1 MPMPDFNHVLP
12 SGTVVICTLKID
24 NKLPVMETTLIQGKK
39 AAGTASKKAA
49 ALAIM
54 DGNEAAVYVAYKTS
68 EVCAI
73 YPITPSSAM
82 GEFADEW
89 SSDLKENIFG
99 EVPKIIEMQSEAGA
113 AGAIHG
119 ALQGGALAS
128 TFTCSQGLLLMIP
141 NMYKIA
147 GELTPTVFHI
157 AARSLATHALSI
169 FGDHSDV
176 MAVRSTGFAMLF
188 GNSVQQAHDMAM
200 IATAATLRSS
210 IPFLNIFDGFRT
222 SHELNEADILPDD
235 IIKQM
240 IDVNDVARHRHRAL
254 NPENPFIRGTA
265 QNPDVYFQSREACN
279 EYHWK
284 VPDIV
289 ESTMQKFE
297 QLTGRAYKL
306 FEYYGHAQAEN
317 IIIIMGSGSG
327 AVQETVDYL
336 NSKGEKTGY
345 LHVHLYRPFSVKHF
359 ISALPKTVKHIAV
372 LDRCK
377 ETGAIGEPLYMD
389 VINAL
394 HSGWDGAIPTVIGG
408 RYGLASKE
416 FNPGMVKA
424 VFDELKK
431 DKPKNS
437 FSIGIED
444 DVTHKS
450 LSYDKQFSLED
461 QHLFRGLFFGLG
473 ADGTVSANK
482 NTIKIIGD
490 VTNNHV
496 QGYFVYDS
504 KKSGS
509 LTVSHLRFSEKPIM
523 STYLIN
529 SANFVACHHFQY
541 LQKYD
546 ILKDAQHGATFLLN
560 APFATEDVW
569 HNLPKNI
576 QEEIIEKQL
585 KLYVINASKVAK
597 ETGMGSRINSILQTC
612 FFAISNVIPKE
623 EAISY
628 IKKAIKKSYG
638 RKGEAVVQK
647 NYDAVDKTLENL
659 SLIDYTS
666 LSVGNKESEPAITGN
681 APDFVQQVLAKII
694 AGDGDNLPVSAFP
707 ADGTYP
713 SATTRY
719 EKRNIAEQVP
729 VWDPSLCSQCGKCF
743 FVCPHAAIR
752 PKVYSNDLL
761 KDAPDFFKHIA
772 PVGKEFFKETESYTL
787 QVAVE
792 DCTGC
797 NLCVEVCPIESKTQP
812 GHKAINMQDVLP
824 LKETEK
830 QNWDFFIGLPD
841 IDRTR
846 INRST
851 VKGSQ
856 LLEPLF
862 EFSGACSGCGETPY
876 LKLLTQL
883 FGDRMIVA
891 NATGC
896 SSIFG
901 GNLPTTPWS
910 KNAQGL
916 GPAWAN
922 SLFEDNAE
930 FGLGIKL
937 ATDMKRNYGISLLK
951 TLREEVGAELT
962 DTILGNVEANETEI
976 IQQRKNVNE
985 LKSRLQEINK
995 PEARLL
1001 YQVAEFLEHKSMWIV
1016 GGDGWA
1022 YDIGFSGLDHVLS
1035 TGENV
1040 NILVLDTEVYSNTG
1054 GQKSKSSPIGASA
1067 KFSIKG
1073 KTTGKKDLAMQAI
1086 AHGTAFVAEIAMGA
1100 NDVHALRTILEAEAY
1115 PGPSIIIAY
1124 SHCIAHG
1131 YDMCHGLDQQD
1142 LAVKT
1147 GYWPLFRYNP
1157 MKEQGQRFVLDSK
1170 EPSLPLDE
1178 FLYNENRFA
1187 TIKNNDPVRA
1197 TEFLSLANEGMKQ
1210 RWQRIQA
1217 LKAL

>member
-1 MPMPDFNHVLP
+1 
-12 SGTVVICTLKID
+12 
-24 NKLPVMETTLIQGKK
+24 MERSIVNEKP
-39 AAGTASKKAA
+39 AGMASKKASSVT
-49 ALAIM
+49 IM
-54 DGNEAAVYVAYKTS
+54 DGNEAAVHIAYKTS

-73 YPITPSSAM
+73 YPITPSSTM
-82 GEFADEW
+82 GEWADEW
-89 SSDLKENIFG
+89 SSENKENIFG
-99 EVPKIIEMQSEAGA
+99 EVPRIIEMQSEAGA

-157 AARSLATHALSI
+157 AARALATHALSI

-176 MAVRSTGFAMLF
+176 MAVRATGFAMLF
-188 GNSVQQAHDMAM
+188 GNSPQQAHDMAM
-200 IATAATLRSS
+200 IATSASLRSS
-210 IPFLNIFDGFRT
+210 IPFLHIFDGFRT
-222 SHELNEADILPDD
+222 SHELNEVEMIPDT
-235 IIKQM
+235 IITEM

-284 VPDIV
+284 VPEVV
-289 ESTMQKFE
+289 EATMQKFE

-306 FEYYGHAQAEN
+306 FDYYGHAEAEN
-317 IIIIMGSGSG
+317 IIILMGSGTG
-327 AVQETVDYL
+327 AVHETVDYL
-336 NSKGEKTGY
+336 NNKDEKTGY
-345 LHVHLYRPFSVKHF
+345 LHIHLYRPFSVKHF
-359 ISALPKTVKHIAV
+359 INALPKTVRQIAV

-377 ETGAIGEPLYMD
+377 ETGAIGEPLFMD

-394 HSGWDGAIPTVIGG
+394 HAGWEHTMPKVIGG

-416 FNPGMVKA
+416 FNPAMVMA
-424 VFDELKK
+424 VFNELKK
-431 DKPKNS
+431 DNPKNG
-437 FSIGIED
+437 FTIGIQD
-444 DVTHKS
+444 DITHTS
-450 LSYDKQFSLED
+450 LDYDKHFSLED

-490 VTNNHV
+490 VTDDHV

-509 LTVSHLRFSEKPIM
+509 LTVSHLRFSKKPIR
-523 STYLIN
+523 STYLIT
-529 SANFVACHHFQY
+529 SANFVACHNFHF
-541 LQKYD
+541 LEIYD
-546 ILKDAQHGATFLLN
+546 ILKNAQQGATFLLN
-560 APFATEDVW
+560 APFANEEVW
-569 HNLPKNI
+569 HNLPRTI
-576 QEEIIEKQL
+576 QEEIMEKQL
-585 KLYVINASKVAK
+585 KFYVINASKVAK

-612 FFAISNVIPKE
+612 FFAISNVMPKE
-623 EAISY
+623 DAISY
-628 IKKAIKKSYG
+628 IKNAIRKTYG
-638 RKGEAVVQK
+638 RKGEEVVQK
-647 NYDAVDKTLENL
+647 NFDAVDKTIENL
-659 SLIDYTS
+659 SLIDYS
-666 LSVGNKESEPAITGN
+666 NFRMGVKEIEPPISGK
-681 APDFVQQVLAKII
+681 APDFVQKVLAKII
-694 AGDGDNLPVSAFP
+694 AGEGDDLPVSAFP

-719 EKRNIAEQVP
+719 EKRNLAEQVP
-729 VWDPSLCSQCGKCF
+729 VWDASLCSQCGKCF

-752 PKVYSNDLL
+752 PKVYNNDLL
-761 KDAPDFFKHIA
+761 VDAPNFFKHTA
-772 PVGKEFFKETESYTL
+772 PVGKEFFKDTESYTL

-797 NLCVEVCPIESKTQP
+797 NLCVEVCPIESKTEP

-830 QNWDFFIGLPD
+830 QNWDFFISLPD

-846 INRST
+846 VNRGT
-851 VKGSQ
+851 IKGSQ

-910 KNAQGL
+910 KNVQGL

-937 ATDMKRNYGISLLK
+937 ATDMKRNYGISMLK
-951 TLREEVGAELT
+951 RLREEVGAELT
-962 DTILGNVEANETEI
+962 DAILSNVEANEAEI
-976 IQQRKNVNE
+976 IQQRINVNE
-985 LKSRLQEINK
+985 LKSRLKNIDK
-995 PEARLL
+995 PEAGLL
-1001 YQVAEFLEHKSMWIV
+1001 YQIAGFLEHKSMWIV

-1054 GQKSKSSPIGASA
+1054 GQKSKSTPIGASA

-1100 NDVHALRTILEAEAY
+1100 NDVHALKTILEAEAY

-1142 LAVKT
+1142 LAVKS

-1157 MKEQGQRFVLDSK
+1157 LKEQGQRFVLDSK
-1170 EPSLPLDE
+1170 DPSIPLDE
-1178 FLYNENRFA
+1178 FMYNENRFA
-1187 TIKNNDPVRA
+1187 TIKNNYPEKA
-1197 TEFLSLANEGMKQ
+1197 TEFLALANDGMRH
-1210 RWQRIQA
+1210 RWERIQA

>member
-1 MPMPDFNHVLP
+1 MEVITTP
-12 SGTVVICTLKID
+12 SKEQLKEEK
-24 NKLPVMETTLIQGKK
+24 KLLEV
-39 AAGTASKKAA
+39 
-49 ALAIM
+49 M
-54 DGNEAAVYVAYKTS
+54 DGNQAAVHIAYKTS

-89 SSDLKENIFG
+89 SSDGIKNIYG
-99 EVPKIIEMQSEAGA
+99 EIPKVIEMQSEAGA

-176 MAVRSTGFAMLF
+176 MAVRQTGFAMLF
-188 GNSVQQAHDMAM
+188 GANPQQAHDMAM
-200 IATAATLRSS
+200 ISTAATLKSS

-222 SHELNEADILPDD
+222 SHELNEVEIISDD
-235 IIKQM
+235 IIRKM
-240 IDVNDVARHRHRAL
+240 INEEDVIKHRNRSL
-254 NPENPFIRGTA
+254 NPSNPFIRGTA
-265 QNPDVYFQSREACN
+265 QNPDVFFQSREAAN
-279 EYHWK
+279 QYHWA

-289 ESTMQKFE
+289 EEMMNKFKS
-297 QLTGRAYKL
+297 LTGRSYRL
-306 FEYYGHAQAEN
+306 FEYYGHPQAEK
-317 IIIIMGSGSG
+317 IIIIMGSGAG
-327 AVQETVDYL
+327 AVKETVDYL
-336 NSKGEKTGY
+336 NNLGGKVGY
-345 LHVHLYRPFSVKHF
+345 LHVHLFRPFSVRHF
-359 ISALPKTVKHIAV
+359 INALPKTVKQIAV

-377 ETGAIGEPLYMD
+377 ETGAIGEPLFMD
-389 VINAL
+389 VVSAL
-394 HSGWDGAIPTVIGG
+394 HASWNYEMPNVIGG

-416 FNPGMVKA
+416 FNPSMVKA
-424 VFDELKK
+424 IFEELERKYPKK
-431 DKPKNS
+431 H
-437 FSIGIED
+437 FTIGIDD
-444 DVTHKS
+444 DVTFTSIPYEK
-450 LSYDKQFSLED
+450 DFSLEH

-482 NTIKIIGD
+482 NTIKIIGE
-490 VTNNHV
+490 VTDYHV

-509 LTVSHLRFSEKPIM
+509 LTTSHLRFSEEPIE

-529 SANFVACHHFQY
+529 SANFIACHHFNY

-546 ILKDAQHGATFLLN
+546 ILKDAEHGATLLLN
-560 APFATEDVW
+560 APYPTDEVW
-569 HNLPKNI
+569 KELPKKI
-576 QEEIIEKQL
+576 QKEIVEKEL
-585 KLYVINASKVAK
+585 KLYVVNASRVAR

-612 FFAISNVIPKE
+612 FFAISNVIAKD
-623 EAISY
+623 EAIDY
-628 IKKAIKKSYG
+628 IKKGIRKSYG

-647 NYDAVDKTLENL
+647 NFDAVDKTLDNL
-659 SLIDYTS
+659 FEIDYSKFAIGNRETES
-666 LSVGNKESEPAITGN
+666 LDLDK
-681 APDFVQQVLAKII
+681 APGFVQTVLSKII
-694 AGDGDNLPVSAFP
+694 AGEGDELPVSAFP
-707 ADGTYP
+707 TDGTYP
-713 SATTRY
+713 SATTKY

-729 VWDPSLCSQCGKCF
+729 VWDASICSQCGKCY

-752 PKVYSNDLL
+752 PKVYSNEML
-761 KDAPDFFKHIA
+761 KDAPSDFKHVA
-772 PVGKEFFKETESYTL
+772 PIGKEFFKDQESYTL
-787 QVAVE
+787 QVSVE

-797 NLCVEVCPIESKTQP
+797 NLCYEVCPIESKTQP

-824 LKETEK
+824 LKETERH
-830 QNWDFFIGLPD
+830 NWDFFLSLPD

-846 INRST
+846 VTRTT

-910 KNAQGL
+910 KNAEGC

-937 ATDMKRNYGISLLK
+937 ASDQKREFAKSLLQLLK
-951 TLREEVGAELT
+951 QEVGEELA
-962 DTILGNVEANETEI
+962 DSILTNEEIEEAAI
-976 IQQRKNVNE
+976 ITQRKNVNE
-985 LKSRLQEINK
+985 LKNRL
-995 PEARLL
+995 RLL
-1001 YQVAEFLEHKSMWIV
+1001 NSPQAKQLLAVADFLEKKSMWIV

-1035 TGENV
+1035 TGENI

-1054 GQKSKSSPIGASA
+1054 GQKSKSTPLGASA

-1086 AHGTAFVAEIAMGA
+1086 AHGSAFVAEIAMGA
-1100 NDVHALRTILEAEAY
+1100 NDVHALKTILEAEAY
-1115 PGPSIIIAY
+1115 PGPSLIIAY

-1131 YDMCHGLDQQD
+1131 YDMKNGVAQQG

-1147 GYWPLFRYNP
+1147 GYWPLFRFNP
-1157 MKEQGQRFVLDSK
+1157 LKEKGQRFVVDSK
-1170 EPSLPLDE
+1170 EPNVDVSE
-1178 FLYNENRFA
+1178 FLYHENRFA
-1187 TIKNNDPVRA
+1187 TIKNNYPEKA
-1197 TEFLSLANEGMKQ
+1197 NEFLQLEIDQIKHRWERIEAMKN
-1210 RWQRIQA
+1210 
-1217 LKAL
+1217 L

>member
-1 MPMPDFNHVLP
+1 
-12 SGTVVICTLKID
+12 
-24 NKLPVMETTLIQGKK
+24 
-39 AAGTASKKAA
+39 
-49 ALAIM
+49 
-54 DGNEAAVYVAYKTS
+54 
-68 EVCAI
+68 
-73 YPITPSSAM
+73 
-82 GEFADEW
+82 
-89 SSDLKENIFG
+89 
-99 EVPKIIEMQSEAGA
+99 
-113 AGAIHG
+113 
-119 ALQGGALAS
+119 
-128 TFTCSQGLLLMIP
+128 
-141 NMYKIA
+141 
-147 GELTPTVFHI
+147 
-157 AARSLATHALSI
+157 
-169 FGDHSDV
+169 
-176 MAVRSTGFAMLF
+176 
-188 GNSVQQAHDMAM
+188 MAM
-200 IATAATLRSS
+200 ISTAATLRSS

-222 SHELNEADILPDD
+222 SHELNEADILSDD

-240 IDVNDVARHRHRAL
+240 IDVNDVARHRLRSL
-254 NPENPFIRGTA
+254 NPENPNIRGTA

-284 VPDIV
+284 VPEIV
-289 ESTMQKFE
+289 ESTMQQFE

-306 FEYYGHAQAEN
+306 FEYYGHPQAEN
-317 IIIIMGSGSG
+317 LIIIMGSGSG

-336 NSKGEKTGY
+336 NKKGEKTGY

-359 ISALPKTVKHIAV
+359 IGALPKSVKHIAV

-394 HSGWDGAIPTVIGG
+394 HAGWEGTMPSVIGG

-424 VFDELKK
+424 VFEELKK

-450 LSYDKQFSLED
+450 LAYDKHFSLED

-509 LTVSHLRFSEKPIM
+509 LTVSHLRFSENPIM

-569 HNLPKNI
+569 HNLPRNI
-576 QEEIIEKQL
+576 QEEIKEKEL

-628 IKKAIKKSYG
+628 IKKAIKKTYG
-638 RKGEAVVQK
+638 RKGDSVVQK

-666 LSVGNKESEPAITGN
+666 LTIGNKESEPAISGN

-694 AGDGDNLPVSAFP
+694 AGDGDELPVSAFP

-752 PKVYSNDLL
+752 PKVYDNELL
-761 KDAPDFFKHIA
+761 KDAPDFFKHVA
-772 PVGKEFFKETESYTL
+772 PIGKEFFKETESYTL

-797 NLCVEVCPIESKTQP
+797 NLCVEVCPIESKTEP
-812 GHKAINMQDVLP
+812 GHKAINMNDVLP

-846 INRST
+846 VNRST

-937 ATDMKRNYGISLLK
+937 ATDMKRKYGLSLLK
-951 TLREEVGAELT
+951 TLREDVGTELA
-962 DTILGNVEANETEI
+962 DAIVGNVEANETEV

-985 LKSRLQEINK
+985 LKSRLQNINK

-1001 YQVAEFLEHKSMWIV
+1001 NQVAEFLEHKSMWIV

-1100 NDVHALRTILEAEAY
+1100 NDVHALKTILEAEAY

-1147 GYWPLFRYNP
+1147 GYWPLFRFNP

-1170 EPSLPLDE
+1170 EPTIALDE
-1178 FLYNENRFA
+1178 FMYHENRFA
-1187 TIKNNDPVRA
+1187 TIKNNDPARA
-1197 TEFLSLANEGMKQ
+1197 IEFLAQANDGIKQ
-1210 RWQRIQA
+1210 RWDRIQA

>member
-1 MPMPDFNHVLP
+1 
-12 SGTVVICTLKID
+12 
-24 NKLPVMETTLIQGKK
+24 METINITRAHGKRTNQQN
-39 AAGTASKKAA
+39 AVT
-49 ALAIM
+49 AIM
-54 DGNEAAVYVAYKTS
+54 DGNEAAAYIAYKTS

-82 GEFADEW
+82 GEWADEW
-89 SSDLKENIFG
+89 SSNEVKNIFG
-99 EVPKIIEMQSEAGA
+99 EIPKVIEMQSEAGA

-147 GELTPTVFHI
+147 GELTPAVFHI
-157 AARSLATHALSI
+157 AARAIATHALSI

-176 MAVRSTGFAMLF
+176 MATRATGFGQLF
-188 GNSVQQAHDMAM
+188 GNNPQQAMDMAM
-200 IATAATLRSS
+200 IATAATLKAR
-210 IPFLNIFDGFRT
+210 IPFLNVFDGFRT
-222 SHELNEADILPDD
+222 SHELNKVSVIPED
-235 IIKQM
+235 IIKKM
-240 IDVNDVARHRHRAL
+240 IDEKAVDEHRNRAL
-254 NPENPFIRGTA
+254 NPEHPFVRGTA
-265 QNPDVYFQSREACN
+265 QNPDVFFQSREGCN
-279 EYHWK
+279 QYYDRA
-284 VPDIV
+284 PGIV
-289 ESTMQKFE
+289 EEMMKKFA

-306 FEYYGHAQAEN
+306 FDYYGHPEAEH
-317 IIIIMGSGSG
+317 IIIIMGSGYG
-327 AVQETVDYL
+327 PVHEVTNYL
-336 NSKGEKTGY
+336 NDRGEKLGY
-345 LHVHLYRPFSVKHF
+345 LNVHLYRPFSVKHF
-359 ISALPKTVKHIAV
+359 IDVIPPSVKKIAV

-377 ETGAIGEPLYMD
+377 EPGAIGEPLYMD

-394 HSGWDGAIPTVIGG
+394 HSKWAHRMPKVIGG

-416 FNPGMVKA
+416 FNAGMAKA

-431 DKPKNS
+431 SAPKNN
-437 FSIGIED
+437 FTIGIDD
-444 DVTHKS
+444 DVTHTS
-450 LSYDKQFSLED
+450 LDWNRNFSLEH

-482 NTIKIIGD
+482 NTIKIVGE
-490 VTNNHV
+490 VTDDYV

-509 LTVSHLRFSEKPIM
+509 LTVSHLRFGENPIR

-529 SANFVACHHFQY
+529 AANFIACHHFNY
-541 LQKYD
+541 LKKYD
-546 ILKDAQHGATFLLN
+546 VLKDAEHGATFLLN
-560 APFATEDVW
+560 APYQTEEVW
-569 HNLPKNI
+569 QQLPKKI
-576 QEEIIEKQL
+576 QEEIIDK
-585 KLYVINASKVAK
+585 KLEFYVINASKVAK
-597 ETGMGSRINSILQTC
+597 DTGMGSRINSILQTC
-612 FFAISNVIPKE
+612 FFAISNVMPKA
-623 EAISY
+623 EAIQY
-628 IKKAIKKSYG
+628 IKNAIKKTYG
-638 RKGEAVVQK
+638 RKGEEMVQK
-647 NYDAVDKTLENL
+647 NFKAVDQTLDNL
-659 SLIDYTS
+659 FYVDYSNYT
-666 LSVGNKESEPAITGN
+666 VGQGDIATPISDG
-681 APDFVQQVLAKII
+681 APEFVQNVLAKII
-694 AGDGDNLPVSAFP
+694 SGDGDDLPVSAFP
-707 ADGTYP
+707 VDGTYP
-713 SATTRY
+713 SGTTKW
-719 EKRNIAEQVP
+719 EKRSIAEQVP
-729 VWDPSLCSQCGKCF
+729 VWDPELCSQCGKCF

-752 PKVYSNDLL
+752 VKVYDREFLS
-761 KDAPDFFKHIA
+761 DAPSFFKHTN
-772 PVGKEFFKETESYTL
+772 PVGKEFFKDKEAYTL

-797 NLCVEVCPIESKTQP
+797 KLCTEVCPIESKSEP
-812 GHKAINMQDVLP
+812 GHKAIDMQNVFP

-830 QNWDFFIGLPD
+830 TNWDFFLSLPD

-846 INRST
+846 VNKGT

-883 FGDRMIVA
+883 FGDRMITA

-901 GNLPTTPWS
+901 GNLPTTPWTTNS
-910 KNAQGL
+910 EGR

-937 ATDMKRNYGISLLK
+937 ATDKKREMAFRLLK
-951 TLREEVGAELT
+951 KLREKVNSELVDAILSNAEST
-962 DTILGNVEANETEI
+962 EAEM
-976 IQQRKNVNE
+976 IQQRKFVSD
-985 LKSRLQEINK
+985 LKHQLREIKTEDSFRLYEI
-995 PEARLL
+995 
-1001 YQVAEFLEHKSMWIV
+1001 AEFLKKKSIWIV

-1040 NILVLDTEVYSNTG
+1040 NILVMDTEVYSNTG
-1054 GQKSKSSPIGASA
+1054 GQKSKASPIGASA

-1086 AHGTAFVAEIAMGA
+1086 AHGSAYVAQIAMGA
-1100 NDVHALRTILEAEAY
+1100 NDVHALKTILEAEAF

-1131 YDMCHGLDQQD
+1131 YDMCHGLDQQK
-1142 LAVKT
+1142 LAVNT

-1157 MKEQGQRFVLDSK
+1157 MKEKGQRFTLDCK
-1170 EPSLPLDE
+1170 PPSVQLNE
-1178 FLYNENRFA
+1178 FLYHENRFA
-1187 TIKNNDPVRA
+1187 TIKNNYPQKA
-1197 TEFLSLANEGMKQ
+1197 EEFLTLANEGVNRK
-1210 RWQRIQA
+1210 WETLEV

>member
-1 MPMPDFNHVLP
+1 MSPLQVTCVINLRLNSPYLLSILHAKTHTHANNRELTSRNETAIPETAV
-12 SGTVVICTLKID
+12 TV
-24 NKLPVMETTLIQGKK
+24 
-39 AAGTASKKAA
+39 
-49 ALAIM
+49 M
-54 DGNEAAVYVAYKTS
+54 DGNEAAAYIAYKTS

-82 GEFADEW
+82 GEWADEW
-89 SSDLKENIFG
+89 SSEGRTNIFG
-99 EVPKIIEMQSEAGA
+99 EVPKVIEMQSESGA

-147 GELTPTVFHI
+147 GELTPAVFHI
-157 AARSLATHALSI
+157 AARALATHALSI

-188 GNSVQQAHDMAM
+188 GANPQQAHDMAL
-200 IATAATLRSS
+200 IATAASLRSS

-222 SHELNEADILPDD
+222 SHELNEVRIVPDET
-235 IIKQM
+235 IKQM
-240 IDVNDVARHRHRAL
+240 INELDVARHRNRSL
-254 NPENPFIRGTA
+254 NPSNPSVRGTA
-265 QNPDVYFQSREACN
+265 QNPDVFFQSREASN
-279 EYHWK
+279 QYYLNT
-284 VPDIV
+284 PDIV
-289 ESTMQKFE
+289 QETMNDFFE
-297 QLTGRAYKL
+297 LTRRPYKL
-306 FEYYGHAQAEN
+306 FEYHGHPQAEN
-317 IIIIMGSGSG
+317 IIIVMGSGMG
-327 AVQETVDYL
+327 AVEETVDYL
-336 NSKGEKTGY
+336 NLLGEKVGC
-345 LHVHLYRPFSVKHF
+345 LYVRLFRPFSIRHF
-359 ISALPKTVKHIAV
+359 VNAVPKTVKRIAV

-377 ETGAIGEPLYMD
+377 ENGAIGEPLYAD
-389 VINAL
+389 VVSAM
-394 HSGWDGAIPTVIGG
+394 HEGWNHAMPVIIGG

-416 FNPGMVKA
+416 FNPAMVKA
-424 VFDELKK
+424 IFEELTKK
-431 DKPKNS
+431 YPKKH
-437 FSIGIED
+437 FTIGIED
-444 DVTHKS
+444 DVTFTS
-450 LSYDKQFSLED
+450 LSYDKTFSLED
-461 QHLFRGLFFGLG
+461 QHVFRGLFFGLG

-482 NTIKIIGD
+482 NTIKIVGE
-490 VTNNHV
+490 VTDYHV

-509 LTVSHLRFSEKPIM
+509 LTTSHLRFSKYPIH

-529 SANFVACHHFQY
+529 SANFVACHHFNY
-541 LQKYD
+541 LRKYD
-546 ILKDAQHGATFLLN
+546 ILKDAEPGSTFLLN
-560 APFATEDVW
+560 SPYEKDDVW
-569 HNLPKNI
+569 NQLPQKI
-576 QEEIIEKQL
+576 QTEIIQKGL
-585 KLYVINASKVAK
+585 KFYVINASRVAK
-597 ETGMGSRINSILQTC
+597 ETEMGSRINSILQTC
-612 FFAISNVIPKE
+612 FFAISNIIPRE
-623 EAISY
+623 EAVAY
-628 IKKAIKKSYG
+628 IKKGIRKSYS

-647 NYDAVDKTLENL
+647 NYDAVDKTIDNL
-659 SLIDYTS
+659 YEIDYTGLAINPTDTKQDADKNGS
-666 LSVGNKESEPAITGN
+666 SFVHEVLS
-681 APDFVQQVLAKII
+681 KII
-694 AGDGDNLPVSAFP
+694 AGEGDDLPVSAFP
-707 ADGTYP
+707 VDGVYP
-713 SATTRY
+713 SATTKY
-719 EKRNIAEQVP
+719 EKRNIADQVP

-752 PKVYSNDLL
+752 PKVYDNTLL
-761 KDAPDFFKHIA
+761 AEAPEFFKHTA
-772 PVGKEFFKETESYTL
+772 PIGKEFFKEQESYTL
-787 QVAVE
+787 QVSIE

-797 NLCVEVCPIESKTQP
+797 NLCYEVCPVESKVQT
-812 GHKAINMQDVLP
+812 GHKAINMHDMLP

-830 QNWDFFIGLPD
+830 VNWDFFLSLPD

-846 INRST
+846 VNRNT

-901 GNLPTTPWS
+901 GNLPTTPWAFN
-910 KNAQGL
+910 KEGC

-937 ATDMKRNYGISLLK
+937 ASDQKRNYARALLEK
-951 TLREEVGAELT
+951 LKVDVGAELAEC
-962 DTILGNVEANETEI
+962 ILTNTESAEGPI
-976 IQQRKNVNE
+976 IQQRQNVNE
-985 LKSRLQEINK
+985 LKNRLRKLPNQDAK
-995 PEARLL
+995 LL
-1001 YQVAEFLEHKSMWIV
+1001 LTVADFLERKSMWIV

-1035 TGENV
+1035 TGENI

-1054 GQKSKSSPIGASA
+1054 GQKSKSTPIGASA

-1073 KTTGKKDLAMQAI
+1073 KNTGKKDLAMQAI
-1086 AHGTAFVAEIAMGA
+1086 AHGSAYVAEIAMGA
-1100 NDVHALRTILEAEAY
+1100 NDMHALKTILEAEAY

-1131 YDMCHGLDQQD
+1131 YDMSHGIEQQN

-1157 MKEQGQRFVLDSK
+1157 SREKGQRFVVDSK
-1170 EPSLPLDE
+1170 EPSISLDE
-1178 FLYNENRFA
+1178 FMYHENRFA
-1187 TIKNNDPVRA
+1187 TIKNNMPEKA
-1197 TEFLSLANEGMKQ
+1197 IEFLALANDAMKS
-1210 RWQRIQA
+1210 RWERIDA

>member
-1 MPMPDFNHVLP
+1 
-12 SGTVVICTLKID
+12 
-24 NKLPVMETTLIQGKK
+24 METITIPSVDKQSTGKADK
-39 AAGTASKKAA
+39 AFS
-49 ALAIM
+49 IM
-54 DGNEAAVYVAYKTS
+54 DGNEAAAFIAYKTS

-82 GEFADEW
+82 GEWADEW
-89 SSDLKENIFG
+89 SSNDVKNIFG
-99 EVPKIIEMQSEAGA
+99 EVPKVIEMQSEAGA

-147 GELTPTVFHI
+147 GELTPCVFHI
-157 AARSLATHALSI
+157 AARAIATHALSI

-176 MAVRSTGFAMLF
+176 MATRTTGWAQLF
-188 GNSVQQAHDMAM
+188 GNNPQQAMDMAM
-200 IATAATLRSS
+200 IATTATLKSK

-222 SHELNEADILPDD
+222 SHELNQVSVIPDD
-235 IIKQM
+235 IIKKM
-240 IDVNDVARHRHRAL
+240 IDEQAVNEHRHRSL
-254 NPENPFIRGTA
+254 NPEHPFVRGTA
-265 QNPDVYFQSREACN
+265 QNPDVFFQSREACN
-279 EYHWK
+279 NYYRQ
-284 VPDIV
+284 VPLIV
-289 ESTMQKFE
+289 EETMKKFH

-306 FEYYGHAQAEN
+306 FEYYGHQEAER
-317 IIIIMGSGSG
+317 IIIIMGSGYG
-327 AVQETVDYL
+327 PVHEVTNYLINQE
-336 NSKGEKTGY
+336 EKVGY
-345 LHVHLYRPFSVKHF
+345 LIVHLFRPFSIRHF
-359 ISALPKTVKHIAV
+359 IDAIPNTVQKIAV

-377 ETGAIGEPLYMD
+377 EPGAIGEPLYMD
-389 VINAL
+389 VVAAM
-394 HSGWDGAIPTVIGG
+394 HSGWKHEIPEIIGG

-416 FNPGMVKA
+416 FNAGMAKA
-424 VFDELKK
+424 VFDELKRNT
-431 DKPKNS
+431 PKNN
-437 FSIGIED
+437 FTIGIDD
-444 DVTHKS
+444 DVTHTS
-450 LSYDKQFSLED
+450 LNWDKEFSLEH
-461 QHLFRGLFFGLG
+461 QHIFRGLFFGLG

-482 NTIKIIGD
+482 NTIKIVGD
-490 VTNNHV
+490 VTDDYV

-509 LTVSHLRFSEKPIM
+509 LTVSHLRFSEKPIR

-529 SANFVACHHFQY
+529 SANFIACHHFNY
-541 LQKYD
+541 LKKYD
-546 ILKDAQHGATFLLN
+546 VLKDADEGATFLLN
-560 APFATEDVW
+560 TPYPTEEVW
-569 HNLPKNI
+569 QQLPKKI
-576 QEEIIEKQL
+576 QEEIIHKKL
-585 KLYVINASKVAK
+585 KFYVINASKVAK

-612 FFAISNVIPKE
+612 FFAISNVMPKDK
-623 EAISY
+623 AILY
-628 IKKAIKKSYG
+628 IKDAIQKTYG
-638 RKGEAVVQK
+638 RKGEEVVQK
-647 NYDAVDKTLENL
+647 NFRAVDQTLENL
-659 SLIDYTS
+659 FEVDYS
-666 LSVGNKESEPAITGN
+666 NYEVGEREIEAPISGN
-681 APDFVQQVLAKII
+681 APDFVQNVLAKII
-694 AGDGDNLPVSAFP
+694 SGDGDDLPVSAFP
-707 ADGTYP
+707 VDGTYP
-713 SATTRY
+713 SGTTKW
-719 EKRNIAEQVP
+719 EKRNLAEQVP
-729 VWDPSLCSQCGKCF
+729 VWDPEICSQCGKCY

-752 PKVYSNDLL
+752 VKVYDREFLA
-761 KDAPDFFKHIA
+761 DAPSFFKHTD
-772 PVGKEFFKETESYTL
+772 PVGKEFFKDKEAYTL

-797 NLCVEVCPIESKTQP
+797 KICTEICPVESKTQP
-812 GHKAINMQDVLP
+812 GHKAIDMMDVLP
-824 LKETEK
+824 LKEAEIK
-830 QNWDFFIGLPD
+830 NWDFFLSLPD

-846 INRST
+846 VNKGT

-883 FGDRMIVA
+883 FGDRMITA

-901 GNLPTTPWS
+901 ANLPTTPWTS
-910 KNAQGL
+910 NSEGR

-937 ATDMKRNYGISLLK
+937 ATDKKREMAMRLLK
-951 TLREEVGAELT
+951 ELHEEVGSELADAILANAENT
-962 DTILGNVEANETEI
+962 EAEM
-976 IQQRKNVNE
+976 IQQRKYVNE
-985 LKSRLQEINK
+985 LKKRLRDLRRE
-995 PEARLL
+995 ESYRL
-1001 YQVAEFLEHKSMWIV
+1001 YQVAEFLEKKSMWIV

-1040 NILVLDTEVYSNTG
+1040 NILVMDTEVYSNTG
-1054 GQKSKSSPIGASA
+1054 GQKSKASPIGASA

-1086 AHGTAFVAEIAMGA
+1086 AHGSAYVAQIAMGA
-1100 NDVHALRTILEAEAY
+1100 NDVHALKTILEAEAY

-1131 YDMCHGLDQQD
+1131 YDMCNGNEQQN

-1147 GYWPLFRYNP
+1147 GYWPIFRYNP
-1157 MKEQGQRFVLDSK
+1157 MKEKGQRFTLDCK
-1170 EPSLPLDE
+1170 PPSVALNE

-1187 TIKNNDPVRA
+1187 TIRNNYPEKA
-1197 TEFLSLANEGMKQ
+1197 TEFLALANEGVQ
-1210 RWQRIQA
+1210 RRWETIEA

>member
-1 MPMPDFNHVLP
+1 
-12 SGTVVICTLKID
+12 
-24 NKLPVMETTLIQGKK
+24 METINITRAHGKRTNQQN
-39 AAGTASKKAA
+39 AVT
-49 ALAIM
+49 AIM
-54 DGNEAAVYVAYKTS
+54 DGNEAAAYIAYKTS

-82 GEFADEW
+82 GEWADEW
-89 SSDLKENIFG
+89 SSNEVKNIFG
-99 EVPKIIEMQSEAGA
+99 EIPKVIEMQSEAGA

-147 GELTPTVFHI
+147 GELTPAVFHI
-157 AARSLATHALSI
+157 AARAIATHALSI

-176 MAVRSTGFAMLF
+176 MATRATGFGQLF
-188 GNSVQQAHDMAM
+188 GNNPQQAMDMAM
-200 IATAATLRSS
+200 IATAATLKAR
-210 IPFLNIFDGFRT
+210 IPFLNVFDGFRT
-222 SHELNEADILPDD
+222 SHELNKVSVIPDD
-235 IIKQM
+235 IIKKM
-240 IDVNDVARHRHRAL
+240 IDEKAVDEHRNRAL
-254 NPENPFIRGTA
+254 NPEHPFVRGTA
-265 QNPDVYFQSREACN
+265 QNPDVFFQSREGCN
-279 EYHWK
+279 QYYDRA
-284 VPDIV
+284 PGIV
-289 ESTMQKFE
+289 EEMMKKFA

-306 FEYYGHAQAEN
+306 FDYYGHPEAEH
-317 IIIIMGSGSG
+317 IIIIMGSGYG
-327 AVQETVDYL
+327 PVHEVTNYL
-336 NSKGEKTGY
+336 NDRGEKLGY
-345 LHVHLYRPFSVKHF
+345 LNVHLYRPFSVKHF
-359 ISALPKTVKHIAV
+359 IDVIPPSVKKIAV

-377 ETGAIGEPLYMD
+377 EPGAIGEPLYMD

-394 HSGWDGAIPTVIGG
+394 HSKWAHRMPKVIGG

-416 FNPGMVKA
+416 FNAGMAKA

-431 DKPKNS
+431 SAPKNN
-437 FSIGIED
+437 FTIGIDD
-444 DVTHKS
+444 DVTHTS
-450 LSYDKQFSLED
+450 LDWNRNFSLEH

-482 NTIKIIGD
+482 NTIKIVGE
-490 VTNNHV
+490 VTDDYV

-509 LTVSHLRFSEKPIM
+509 LTVSHLRFGENPIR

-529 SANFVACHHFQY
+529 AANFIACHHFNY
-541 LQKYD
+541 LKKYD
-546 ILKDAQHGATFLLN
+546 VLKDAEHGATFLLN
-560 APFATEDVW
+560 APYQTEEVW
-569 HNLPKNI
+569 QQLPKKI
-576 QEEIIEKQL
+576 QEEIIDK
-585 KLYVINASKVAK
+585 KLEFYVINASKVAK
-597 ETGMGSRINSILQTC
+597 DTGMGSRINSILQTC
-612 FFAISNVIPKE
+612 FFAISNVMPKA
-623 EAISY
+623 EAIQY
-628 IKKAIKKSYG
+628 IKNAIKKTYG
-638 RKGEAVVQK
+638 RKGEEMVQK
-647 NYDAVDKTLENL
+647 NFKAVDQTLDNL
-659 SLIDYTS
+659 FYVDYSNYT
-666 LSVGNKESEPAITGN
+666 VGQGDIATPISDG
-681 APDFVQQVLAKII
+681 APEFVKNVLAKII
-694 AGDGDNLPVSAFP
+694 SGDGDDLPVSAFP
-707 ADGTYP
+707 VDGTYP
-713 SATTRY
+713 SGTTKW
-719 EKRNIAEQVP
+719 EKRSIAEQVP
-729 VWDPSLCSQCGKCF
+729 VWDPELCSQCGKCF

-752 PKVYSNDLL
+752 VKVYDREFLS
-761 KDAPDFFKHIA
+761 DAPSFFKHTN
-772 PVGKEFFKETESYTL
+772 PVGKEFFKDKEAYTL

-797 NLCVEVCPIESKTQP
+797 KLCTEVCPIESKSEP
-812 GHKAINMQDVLP
+812 GHKAIDMQNVLP

-830 QNWDFFIGLPD
+830 TNWDFFLSLPD

-846 INRST
+846 VNKGT

-883 FGDRMIVA
+883 FGDRMITA

-901 GNLPTTPWS
+901 GNLPTTPWTTNS
-910 KNAQGL
+910 EGR

-937 ATDMKRNYGISLLK
+937 ATDKKREMAFRLLK
-951 TLREEVGAELT
+951 KLREKVNSELVDAILSNAEST
-962 DTILGNVEANETEI
+962 EAEM
-976 IQQRKNVNE
+976 IQQRKFVSD
-985 LKSRLQEINK
+985 LKHQLREIK
-995 PEARLL
+995 TEDSFRL
-1001 YQVAEFLEHKSMWIV
+1001 YQIAEFLKKKSIWIV

-1040 NILVLDTEVYSNTG
+1040 NILVMDTEVYSNTG
-1054 GQKSKSSPIGASA
+1054 GQKSKASPIGASA

-1086 AHGTAFVAEIAMGA
+1086 AHGSAYVAQIAMGA
-1100 NDVHALRTILEAEAY
+1100 NDVHALKTILEAEAF

-1131 YDMCHGLDQQD
+1131 YDMCHGLDQQK
-1142 LAVKT
+1142 LAVNT

-1157 MKEQGQRFVLDSK
+1157 MKEKGQRFTLDCK
-1170 EPSLPLDE
+1170 PPSVQLNE
-1178 FLYNENRFA
+1178 FLYHENRFA
-1187 TIKNNDPVRA
+1187 TIKNNYPQKA
-1197 TEFLSLANEGMKQ
+1197 EEFLALANEGVNRK
-1210 RWQRIQA
+1210 WETLEV

>member
-1 MPMPDFNHVLP
+1 
-12 SGTVVICTLKID
+12 
-24 NKLPVMETTLIQGKK
+24 METTELKRDSIKK
-39 AAGTASKKAA
+39 LAAPKVPLTV
-49 ALAIM
+49 M
-54 DGNEAAVYVAYKTS
+54 DGNEAAVYIAYKTS

-73 YPITPSSAM
+73 YPITPSSTM
-82 GEFADEW
+82 GEFAEEW
-89 SSDLKENIFG
+89 SSDKKENIFG
-99 EVPKIIEMQSEAGA
+99 EVPTIIEMQSEAGA

-157 AARSLATHALSI
+157 AARALATHALSI

-188 GNSVQQAHDMAM
+188 GNNAQEAHDMAM
-200 IATAATLRSS
+200 IATASTLKSN

-222 SHELNEADILPDD
+222 SHEINEVAVLSDD

-240 IDVNDVARHRHRAL
+240 IDNNQVAKHRQRSL

-265 QNPDVYFQSREACN
+265 QNADVFFQSRESCN

-284 VPDIV
+284 VPEIV
-289 ESTMQKFE
+289 DNTMKQFE
-297 QLTGRAYKL
+297 KLTGRAYQL
-306 FEYYGHAQAEN
+306 FEYYGHEAAEQM
-317 IIIIMGSGSG
+317 IIIMGSGTG
-327 AVQETVDYL
+327 TVKETVDYL
-336 NSKGEKTGY
+336 NKKGGKTGY
-345 LHVHLYRPFSVKHF
+345 LAVHLFRPFSVAHF
-359 ISALPKTVKHIAV
+359 IKVIPTSVKQIAV

-377 ETGAIGEPLYMD
+377 ETGAIGEPLFMD

-394 HSGWDGAIPTVIGG
+394 HAGWEGAMPKVIGG

-416 FNPGMVKA
+416 FNPAMVKA
-424 VFDELKK
+424 IFEELTKA
-431 DKPKNS
+431 KPKNG
-437 FSIGIED
+437 FTIGIHD
-444 DVTHKS
+444 DITHTS
-450 LSYDKQFSLED
+450 LAYDKNFTLEE

-482 NTIKIIGD
+482 NTIKIIGE
-490 VTNNHV
+490 VTPHHV
-496 QGYFVYDS
+496 QAYFVYDS

-509 LTVSHLRFSEKPIM
+509 LTVSHLRFSDHPIG

-529 SANFVACHHFQY
+529 SANFVACHHFHY
-541 LQKYD
+541 LESYD
-546 ILKDAQHGATFLLN
+546 ILKDVQKGATFLLN
-560 APFATEDVW
+560 APFKTEEVW
-569 HNLPKNI
+569 HHLPHKI
-576 QEEIIEKQL
+576 QSEIIEKEL
-585 KLYVINASKVAK
+585 KLYIINASKVAK
-597 ETGMGSRINSILQTC
+597 ETGMGSRINGILQTC
-612 FFAISNVIPKE
+612 FFAISNILPKE
-623 EAISY
+623 EAIA
-628 IKKAIKKSYG
+628 AIKAAVKKTYG
-638 RKGEAVVQK
+638 KKGAQVVQK
-647 NYDAVDKTLENL
+647 NFDAIDSTLDHL
-659 SLIDYTS
+659 FLLDYTNFTI
-666 LSVGNKESEPAITGN
+666 GTKEITPAVSAN
-681 APDFVQQVLAKII
+681 APEFVQNVLAKII
-694 AGDGDNLPVSAFP
+694 AGEGDELPVSAFP

-713 SATTRY
+713 AATTKY

-729 VWDPSLCSQCGKCF
+729 VWDPSLCSQCGKCY

-752 PKVYSNDLL
+752 PKVYDNSALEN
-761 KDAPDFFKHIA
+761 APDFFKHIA
-772 PVGKEFFKETESYTL
+772 PIGKEFMRDTESYTL
-787 QVAVE
+787 QVAIE

-797 NLCVEVCPIESKTQP
+797 NLCVEVCPIESKTEP
-812 GHKAINMQDVLP
+812 GHKAINMQEVIP

-830 QNWDFFIGLPD
+830 KNWDFFLSLPE

-846 INRST
+846 VNRST

-910 KNAQGL
+910 MNAAGH

-937 ATDMKRNYGISLLK
+937 ATDMKRNYAISLLK
-951 TLREEVGAELT
+951 KIREKVGAELT
-962 DTILGNVEANETEI
+962 DAILNNQEEDEAAI
-976 IQQRKNVNE
+976 IKQRMDVNE
-985 LKSRLQEINK
+985 VKKMLPHIED
-995 PEARLL
+995 PAAALL
-1001 YQVAEFLEHKSMWIV
+1001 TQVAGFLEKKSMWIV

-1022 YDIGFSGLDHVLS
+1022 YDIGFSGLDHILS

-1067 KFSIKG
+1067 KFSVKG
-1073 KTTGKKDLAMQAI
+1073 KTTGKKDLAMQAM
-1086 AHGTAFVAEIAMGA
+1086 AHGKAFVAEIAMGA
-1100 NDVHALRTILEAEAY
+1100 NDVHALKTILEAEAY

-1131 YDMCHGLDQQD
+1131 YDMCHGLSQQS

-1147 GYWPLFRYNP
+1147 GYWPLFRFNP
-1157 MKEQGQRFVLDSK
+1157 MNEKGKRFVIDSK
-1170 EPSLPLDE
+1170 DPTLPMED

-1187 TIKNNDPVRA
+1187 TIKNNDPNKA
-1197 TEFLSLANEGMKQ
+1197 TEFLGLANDGMHERLERLIAFKN
-1210 RWQRIQA
+1210 
-1217 LKAL
+1217 L

>member
-1 MPMPDFNHVLP
+1 
-12 SGTVVICTLKID
+12 
-24 NKLPVMETTLIQGKK
+24 MESTIEQSKPTGVAAKK
-39 AAGTASKKAA
+39 TSSV
-49 ALAIM
+49 AII
-54 DGNEAAVYVAYKTS
+54 DGNEAAVHIAYKTS

-89 SSDLKENIFG
+89 SSDNKENIFG

-157 AARSLATHALSI
+157 AARALATHALSI

-188 GNSVQQAHDMAM
+188 GNSPQEAHDMAM
-200 IATAATLRSS
+200 IATAATLNSS

-222 SHELNEADILPDD
+222 SHELNEVNIIPDD

-240 IDVNDVARHRHRAL
+240 ISTEAVARHRNRAL

-284 VPDIV
+284 VPGIV
-289 ESTMQKFE
+289 EATMQQFE

-306 FEYYGHAQAEN
+306 FEYYGHPEAEN
-317 IIIIMGSGSG
+317 VIIMMGSGCG
-327 AVQETVDYL
+327 AVEETVDYL
-336 NSKGEKTGY
+336 NSKDEKTGY
-345 LHVHLYRPFSVKHF
+345 LKVHLYRPFSVKHF
-359 ISALPKTVKHIAV
+359 INALPETVKHIAV

-377 ETGAIGEPLYMD
+377 DTGAIGEPLYAD
-389 VINAL
+389 VISAI
-394 HSGWDGAIPTVIGG
+394 HAGWEYATPKIIGG

-416 FNPGMVKA
+416 FTPAMVMAIFEELGKA
-424 VFDELKK
+424 
-431 DKPKNS
+431 KPKNG
-437 FSIGIED
+437 FTVGIED
-444 DVTHKS
+444 DVTHTS
-450 LSYDKQFSLED
+450 LSYDKTFSLED

-490 VTNNHV
+490 VTDEHV

-509 LTVSHLRFSEKPIM
+509 LTVSHLRFSHKPIQ

-529 SANFVACHHFQY
+529 SANFVACHHFNY
-541 LQKYD
+541 LEKYD

-560 APFATEDVW
+560 APFANEDVW
-569 HNLPKNI
+569 NNLPKTI
-576 QEEIIEKQL
+576 QEKIIEKEL

-612 FFAISNVIPKE
+612 FFAISNVIPRE

-628 IKKAIKKSYG
+628 IKKAIRKSYG

-647 NYDAVDKTLENL
+647 NFDAVDKTLENL
-659 SLIDYTS
+659 SLIDYTQFA
-666 LSVGNKESEPAITGN
+666 VGNKETVPAISGN

-694 AGDGDNLPVSAFP
+694 AGEGDELPVSAFP

-719 EKRNIAEQVP
+719 EKRNIADQVP

-752 PKVYSNDLL
+752 PKVYNNDLL
-761 KDAPDFFKHIA
+761 VDAPDFFKHTA
-772 PVGKEFFKETESYTL
+772 PIGKEFFKETESYTL

-797 NLCVEVCPIESKTQP
+797 NLCVEVCPIESKTEP
-812 GHKAINMQDVLP
+812 GHKAINMQEVLP

-937 ATDMKRNYGISLLK
+937 ATDMKRKYALSLLK
-951 TLREEVGAELT
+951 SLREEVGGELT
-962 DTILGNVEANETEI
+962 DAILNTVESDEAAI
-976 IQQRKNVNE
+976 IQQRKNVNA
-985 LKSRLQEINK
+985 LKEQLRNINK
-995 PEARLL
+995 PEAGLL
-1001 YQVAEFLEHKSMWIV
+1001 YQVAEFLEQKSMWIV

-1100 NDVHALRTILEAEAY
+1100 NDVHALKTILEAEAY

-1131 YDMCHGLDQQD
+1131 YDMCHGLDQQE

-1147 GYWPLFRYNP
+1147 GYWPLFRFNP
-1157 MKEQGQRFVLDSK
+1157 MKEQGKRFVLDSK
-1170 EPSLPLDE
+1170 DPSVALDE
-1178 FLYNENRFA
+1178 FMYHENRFA
-1187 TIKNNDPVRA
+1187 TIKNNDPERA
-1197 TEFLSLANEGMKQ
+1197 TEFLAQANEGIKQ
-1210 RWQRIQA
+1210 RWERIQA

>member
-1 MPMPDFNHVLP
+1 MENA
-12 SGTVVICTLKID
+12 TLSAK
-24 NKLPVMETTLIQGKK
+24 PV
-39 AAGTASKKAA
+39 SKNA
-49 ALAIM
+49 ALDSSRSIM
-54 DGNEAAVYVAYKTS
+54 DGNQAAVHIAYKTS

-82 GEFADEW
+82 GEWADEW
-89 SSDLKENIFG
+89 SSDNKENIFG
-99 EVPKIIEMQSEAGA
+99 EVPRVIEMQSEAGA

-157 AARSLATHALSI
+157 AARALATHALSI

-188 GNSVQQAHDMAM
+188 GNNVQQAHDMAM

-210 IPFLNIFDGFRT
+210 IPFLNVFDGFRT
-222 SHELNEADILPDD
+222 SHELNEVEILPDD
-235 IIKQM
+235 TIRAM
-240 IDVNDVARHRHRAL
+240 INMDDVARHRQRAL
-254 NPENPFIRGTA
+254 NPANPFIRGTA
-265 QNPDVYFQSREACN
+265 QNPDVYFQGREAAN
-279 EYHWK
+279 QYHWN

-289 ESTMQKFE
+289 EETMKKFE
-297 QLTGRAYKL
+297 GLTGRSYKL
-306 FEYYGHAQAEN
+306 FEYYGHPEAEKL
-317 IIIIMGSGSG
+317 IIIMGSGAG
-327 AVQETVDYL
+327 PVQETVDFL
-336 NSKGEKTGY
+336 NSKGEKTGC
-345 LHVHLYRPFSVKHF
+345 LQVHLYRPFSVKHF
-359 ISALPKTVKHIAV
+359 MGALPKTVQKIAV
-372 LDRCK
+372 LDRSK
-377 ETGAIGEPLYMD
+377 DTGAIGEPLYMD
-389 VINAL
+389 VVNSL
-394 HSGWDGAIPTVIGG
+394 HAGWKGTIPTVIGG

-416 FNPGMVKA
+416 FNPGMVVA
-424 VFDELKK
+424 IFEEL
-431 DKPKNS
+431 DKESPRNG
-437 FSIGIED
+437 FTVGIHD
-444 DVTHKS
+444 DVTNTS
-450 LSYDKQFSLED
+450 LDYDRHFSLEE
-461 QHLFRGLFFGLG
+461 QHYFRGLFFGLG

-482 NTIKIIGD
+482 NTIKIVGETIGD
-490 VTNNHV
+490 QV

-509 LTVSHLRFSEKPIM
+509 LTVSHLRFSKQPIR
-523 STYLIN
+523 SAYLIN
-529 SANFVACHHFQY
+529 SANFVACHHFHY
-541 LQKYD
+541 LEKYD
-546 ILKDAQHGATFLLN
+546 ILRDVQPGATFLLN
-560 APFATEDVW
+560 APYEPEEVW
-569 HNLPKNI
+569 HHLPRRI
-576 QEEIIEKQL
+576 QDEILDKRL
-585 KLYVINASKVAK
+585 KLYVINASKVAR

-612 FFAISNVIPKE
+612 FFAISNIMPRE
-623 EAISY
+623 EAISL
-628 IKKAIKKSYG
+628 IKNAIKKTYG
-638 RKGEAVVQK
+638 RKGDAVVQK
-647 NYDAVDKTLENL
+647 NFDAVDKTLDNL
-659 SLIDYTS
+659 RLLDTFSLH
-666 LSVGNKESEPAITGN
+666 VGHLASEPAISGD
-681 APDFVQQVLAKII
+681 APGFVQEVLGKII
-694 AGDGDNLPVSAFP
+694 AGEGDELPVSAFP

-719 EKRNIAEQVP
+719 EKRNLAEQVP
-729 VWDPSLCSQCGKCF
+729 VWDADLCSQCGKCF

-752 PKVYSNDLL
+752 PKVYSNELL
-761 KDAPDFFKHIA
+761 ETAPSFFKHTA
-772 PVGKEFFKETESYTL
+772 PIGKEFIKDKESYTL

-797 NLCVEVCPIESKTQP
+797 NLCVEICPIESKTQP

-830 QNWDFFIGLPD
+830 KNWDFFISLPD

-846 INRST
+846 VNKST

-901 GNLPTTPWS
+901 GNLPTTPWA
-910 KNAQGL
+910 KNKEGL

-937 ATDMKRNYGISLLK
+937 ATSMKRNYAISLLQRM
-951 TLREEVGAELT
+951 REEVGTELA
-962 DTILGNVEANETEI
+962 DAILSNTEAVEADVI
-976 IQQRKNVNE
+976 KQRQYVNE
-985 LKSRLQEINK
+985 LKSRLQSINH
-995 PEARLL
+995 PEAGLL
-1001 YQVAEFLEHKSMWIV
+1001 RQVAEFLEQKSVWIV

-1035 TGENV
+1035 TGENI

-1054 GQKSKSSPIGASA
+1054 GQKSKSTPIGASA

-1073 KTTGKKDLAMQAI
+1073 KSNSKKDLAMQAI
-1086 AHGTAFVAEIAMGA
+1086 AHGSAYVAEIAMGA
-1100 NDVHALRTILEAEAY
+1100 NDVHALKTILEAEAF
-1115 PGPSIIIAY
+1115 PGPSIVIAY

-1142 LAVKT
+1142 LAVNS
-1147 GYWPLFRYNP
+1147 GYWPLFRFNP
-1157 MKEQGQRFVLDSK
+1157 LKEQGKRFVLDSK
-1170 EPSLPLDE
+1170 EPSVALEE
-1178 FLYNENRFA
+1178 FMYHENRFA
-1187 TIKNNDPVRA
+1187 TIKSSAPEKA
-1197 TEFLSLANEGMKQ
+1197 GEFLAMANEGVRH
-1210 RWQRIQA
+1210 RWERIQA